1 LVAGKKKSKKTPP
14 GRKRNLVARA
24 GARTSAGPMKDKRK
38 LSRQEQAVRDR
49 LEIAGR
55 LPESD

>member
-1 LVAGKKKSKKTPP
+1 MKKSKKIPAQ
-14 GRKRNLVARA
+14 GKRNLVARA

-38 LSRQEQAVRDR
+38 LTRQEQAIRDR

-55 LPESD
+55 LPECD

>member
-1 LVAGKKKSKKTPP
+1 MPGKKKAKKSPAQ
-14 GRKRNLVARA
+14 GKRNLVARA

-38 LSRQEQAVRDR
+38 LTRQEQAIRDR

-55 LPESD
+55 LPESG

>member
-1 LVAGKKKSKKTPP
+1 VASKKKSKKSPAQ
-14 GRKRNLVARA
+14 GKRNLVARA

-38 LSRQEQAVRDR
+38 LTRQEQAIRDR

-55 LPESD
+55 QPEPD

>member
-1 LVAGKKKSKKTPP
+1 MAGKKKSKKSPAQ
-14 GRKRNLVARA
+14 GKRNLVARA

-38 LSRQEQAVRDR
+38 LTRQEQAIRDR

-55 LPESD
+55 VPESD